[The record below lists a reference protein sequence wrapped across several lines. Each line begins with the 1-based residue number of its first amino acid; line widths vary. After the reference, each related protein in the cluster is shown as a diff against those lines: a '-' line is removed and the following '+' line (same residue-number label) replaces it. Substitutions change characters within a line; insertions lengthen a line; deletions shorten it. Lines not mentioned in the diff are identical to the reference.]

1 MNEKIIETQYD
12 VTKKSKLRIFYD
24 SYKVLIYSIISAL
37 LILYASI
44 NFYLYKQEKKVI
56 LNSEKYVEAK
66 VNLSNKEK
74 DKALIKLKEIIYSND
89 QTYSPLSLFLIL
101 NQNLIEDKKELSG
114 FFDYLLSNIK
124 LDEEI
129 KNLLIYKRALFNENL
144 LNESEVLESVQPL
157 LNSNS
162 LWNAH
167 ALLFLGDYF
176 SSKGEYLK
184 AKEFYTKVFS
194 LENLHNVLYEQARSQ
209 LALISNE

>member
-24 SYKVLIYSIISAL
+24 SYKVLIYSILSAL
-37 LILYASI
+37 LIFYASI

-124 LDEEI
+124 IDEEI

>member
-66 VNLSNKEK
+66 VNLSNNEK

-209 LALISNE
+209 LALISYE

>member
-24 SYKVLIYSIISAL
+24 SYKVLIYSILSAL
-37 LILYASI
+37 LIFYASI

-66 VNLSNKEK
+66 VNLSNNEK

-209 LALISNE
+209 LALISYE

>member
-1 MNEKIIETQYD
+1 M
-12 VTKKSKLRIFYD
+12 
-24 SYKVLIYSIISAL
+24 
-37 LILYASI
+37 
-44 NFYLYKQEKKVI
+44 
-56 LNSEKYVEAK
+56 
-66 VNLSNKEK
+66 
-74 DKALIKLKEIIYSND
+74 
-89 QTYSPLSLFLIL
+89 IL

>member
-24 SYKVLIYSIISAL
+24 SYKVLIYSILSAL
-37 LILYASI
+37 LIFYASI

>member
-24 SYKVLIYSIISAL
+24 SYKVLIYSILSAL
-37 LILYASI
+37 LIFYASI

-209 LALISNE
+209 LALISYE